1 MNVRNILSSTVA
13 LSVFVPVSY
22 AGKPNIVFILADDLG
37 WTDLG
42 FMGSDYYESPNLDR
56 LASQGL
62 VFTQAYSSAPNSAP
76 SRACLMAGKFTPR
89 HGVYT
94 VSPSDRGDK
103 TKRKLIP
110 IPNTEDVSSDFE
122 TLAEVLSRNGYI
134 CGHVGKWHLG
144 DDEDGTGPLSQ
155 GFDLNVAGGRAGAPY
170 SYFYPYRNKKGKWH
184 KGLEEGNP
192 GEYLT
197 DRLTTEAIG
206 FIEKNKDK
214 PFFLYLSHHAVH
226 TPIKAPENL
235 VAKYKSKKPGH
246 FHNNPVY
253 AAMIENLDSNVGRI
267 LAELD
272 KLSLTDNTLL
282 IFYSD
287 NGGSEPITDNYPL
300 RGGKGTPYEGGT
312 RVPLIIRWPG
322 KISSGQT
329 DIPVYG
335 VDFYPTLAS
344 VAGEHCH
351 EDRDGED
358 IFGLL
363 KYDVHDRDMF
373 WHFPAYLQA
382 YKGGEAPFRATPYS
396 SVRSG
401 DWKMIYYYEDGRR
414 ELYNLKNDLSETID
428 LSSEK
433 RGISDK
439 LFRKLS
445 QWIKET
451 DAPVPTEKN
460 PYYVE

>member
-1 MNVRNILSSTVA
+1 MA

-62 VFTQAYSSAPNSAP
+62 VFTQVYSSAPNSAP
-76 SRACLMAGKFTPR
+76 SRACLMTGKFTPR

-170 SYFYPYRNKKGKWH
+170 SYFYPYKNKKGEWH

-214 PFFLYLSHHAVH
+214 PFFLYLSHNAVH

-312 RVPLIIRWPG
+312 RVPLIIR
-322 KISSGQT
+322 GQT

-351 EDRDGED
+351 EDRDGEA

-363 KYDVHDRDMF
+363 KDDVHDRDMF

-382 YKGGEAPFRATPYS
+382 YEGGEAPFRATPYS

-445 QWIKET
+445 RWIKET